1 MTTKKRLLISYG
13 ILAVLLAVLFAA
25 NLFWG
30 SVALTP
36 EAVLSALLGRG
47 QDALSVRIITQLRL
61 PRAVMV
67 VLLGA
72 ALSAAG
78 YLLQT
83 FFANPIAGP
92 FVMGISSGA
101 KLAVA
106 LVMVVFLNQGL
117 LTSSLTLILAAF
129 AGAMAAMAFVLAV
142 SRRVQRMSILVICGV
157 MIGYI
162 CSAIT
167 EFVVAFA
174 QDSNIVNLHNWS
186 QGSFSGMT
194 WGNVRAAALV
204 VLPALAAAFC
214 LSKPMSAYQM
224 GEAYAQSVGVNVKRF
239 SRTLVLL
246 SSLLAACVT
255 AFAGPISFVG
265 IAVPH
270 LVKQLLGSA
279 RPLFVLPGCCLGG
292 AAFCLLCDL
301 IARSLFAPH
310 RAFHQ
315 RCDGGVRR
323 TGGHLAAHPP
333 ESGGCTMNEF
343 SCEAQDLAVG
353 YGKAPLAEHIAL
365 GVRPGQIL
373 TLIGPN
379 GAGKSTLLKTLAGQL
394 APMGG
399 AVLLDGQDLTAYTGS
414 ARAQR
419 LALML
424 PHTRRTELTTCFEFA
439 AAGRIPYTGR
449 LGLLSEA
456 DRQAVR
462 DALALVGASAL
473 AERDFNC
480 ISDGQRQRILLARA
494 ICQQPEVIL
503 LDEPT
508 SFLDIKGKIEL
519 LSILQTLAHT
529 QHLAVLVSLHELDMA
544 QKIADAVVCVSPQG
558 VSGVLTPQEAFA
570 PENIQTLYR
579 LSREQYETLFG
590 PPKPAKPR
598 FEHYVRSGQKLL
610 RCGYT
615 TGTCAALGAAGAAR
629 LLLTGKAPETVAL
642 RTPKGI
648 VVEVAPLFCRRAG
661 PGAECA
667 IEKDGGDDVDVTTGL
682 PIVAAVELLPGTT
695 EVRIAGGPGV
705 GRVTRPGLDQ
715 PVGEAAINHVPRRM
729 IAEALQREA
738 ETACY
743 TGGFAV
749 TLSIPGGEEVARRTF
764 NPHIGVAGGLS
775 ILGTSG
781 IVEPMSQQAILD
793 TIQLEMNQAALRV
806 QTEAGPRRLILAPGN
821 YGLDYLGTAYPEFA
835 SIPVVKTSNFIGDTL
850 DMAASAGFED
860 VLLVGHVGKL
870 CKLAGGI
877 MNTHSHT
884 ADCRTEL
891 FCTHAALCGASRE
904 TCRTL
909 FEAATTDACL
919 DLLDAAGLRAP
930 VLESLL
936 AAVQLHLDRRAAG
949 AFRVGAILFS
959 NQHGPLGQTETAAQ
973 ILNDWKER

>member
-1 MTTKKRLLISYG
+1 MSDLKFYC
-13 ILAVLLAVLFAA
+13 
-25 NLFWG
+25 
-30 SVALTP
+30 
-36 EAVLSALLGRG
+36 
-47 QDALSVRIITQLRL
+47 
-61 PRAVMV
+61 RA
-67 VLLGA
+67 
-72 ALSAAG
+72 
-78 YLLQT
+78 
-83 FFANPIAGP
+83 
-92 FVMGISSGA
+92 
-101 KLAVA
+101 
-106 LVMVVFLNQGL
+106 
-117 LTSSLTLILAAF
+117 
-129 AGAMAAMAFVLAV
+129 
-142 SRRVQRMSILVICGV
+142 
-157 MIGYI
+157 
-162 CSAIT
+162 
-167 EFVVAFA
+167 E
-174 QDSNIVNLHNWS
+174 
-186 QGSFSGMT
+186 
-194 WGNVRAAALV
+194 
-204 VLPALAAAFC
+204 
-214 LSKPMSAYQM
+214 
-224 GEAYAQSVGVNVKRF
+224 
-239 SRTLVLL
+239 
-246 SSLLAACVT
+246 
-255 AFAGPISFVG
+255 
-265 IAVPH
+265 
-270 LVKQLLGSA
+270 
-279 RPLFVLPGCCLGG
+279 
-292 AAFCLLCDL
+292 
-301 IARSLFAPH
+301 
-310 RAFHQ
+310 
-315 RCDGGVRR
+315 
-323 TGGHLAAHPP
+323 
-333 ESGGCTMNEF
+333 
-343 SCEAQDLAVG
+343 DLAIG
-353 YGKAPLAEHIAL
+353 YGKTPLMEHIGL
-365 GVRPGQIL
+365 GVGKGTIL

-379 GAGKSTLLKTLAGQL
+379 GAGKSTLLKTLAAQL
-394 APMGG
+394 APQGG
-399 AVLLDGQDLTAYTGS
+399 AVLLDGKDLADCSGPER
-414 ARAQR
+414 ARKM
-419 LALML
+419 ALMV
-424 PHTRRTELTTCFEFA
+424 PHTRRTELTTCFEMA
-439 AAGRIPYTGR
+439 SAGRYPYTGR
-449 LGLLSEA
+449 LGVLSAE
-456 DRQAVR
+456 DKRQVYA
-462 DALALVGASAL
+462 ALALVGAEAL
-473 AERDFNC
+473 AGRDFNR
-480 ISDGQRQRILLARA
+480 ISDGQRQRVLLARA
-494 ICQQPEVIL
+494 ICQQPELIL

-508 SFLDIKGKIEL
+508 SFLDIKGKAEL
-519 LSILQTLAHT
+519 LAILKSLARDKKM
-529 QHLAVLVSLHELDMA
+529 AVILSLHELELA
-544 QKIADAVVCVSPQG
+544 QKVSDKVVCISAAG
-558 VSGVLTPQEAFA
+558 VSDVMTPEKAFA
-570 PENIQTLYR
+570 RENICKIYALTD
-579 LSREQYETLFG
+579 EQYAFLYGE
-590 PPKPAKPR
+590 AKAPEEKR
-598 FEHYVRSGQKLL
+598 PLFEHYVRSGQKLL

-648 VVEVAPLFCRRAG
+648 VVEVAPLFCRRTG

-682 PIVAAVELLPGTT
+682 PIVATVKLLPGTT

-806 QTEAGPRRLILAPGN
+806 QTAAGPRRLILAPGN
-821 YGLDYLGTAYPEFA
+821 YGLDYLGTAYPAFA

-904 TCRTL
+904 TCRAL